1 MSLSQN
7 LHTISTVGLDD
18 TFLQLYQRVNDTISV
33 VNQIRIY
40 DVQGTGGIVHRRDVV
55 TNPIAREVLSINLAS
70 TGANLG
76 YGLSIIAL
84 DSPTISEAEGATY
97 ALRFDPNNAE
107 AAPLFL
113 SSGVTAYVN
122 ESDYILIAA
131 TGSRGDDN
139 FRPLKVFAKDS
150 LPYGICG
157 DHRFSG
163 KIYFDGSEVV
173 FNSSEVHFDDRLLF
187 LSSAGTTDSPSLQS
201 GLLNNVSLAGGSGSG
216 FVIKGA
222 SGDKFFAYQNSEG
235 TSVGYYAFR
244 LSENLQLD
252 GSFVAPDGS
261 FVFVG
266 VSGSAPSISL
276 RTKGQDSLS
285 TPLGWKI
292 YQSVTG
298 GSIGTLK
305 IKREG
310 ITDFDSLELF
320 ANSEVKIGAIHDGS
334 SGSSERSGS
343 FTTRAAKF
351 SVPGTNNTGVLHY
364 GWQNRDVVELAA
376 TADSGLFAE
385 PTSTFKPGTVLSL
398 DSNGKYIRARWDA
411 DPSNGYKE
419 AEVVGIIE
427 SVTSN
432 DYLLQIPVTGG
443 TPYSTSIFSKGE
455 NVSIVGN
462 GYTVRGYV
470 YDDSLPINGLSGIR
484 VFVDS
489 FPTGI
494 TTGSFTAGSGTIFV
508 GGATLRGTADED
520 AIGICGSIGITVSP
534 VNYAVIVRQ
543 GVFDIPVQGSGAT
556 GYDQIYTLGL
566 TPGYLFYLGGTMNG
580 NDANCYGGVTISSGN
595 LFNPIEFYN
604 AGANVAKP
612 LFIYLGTIEGKK
624 AGLFQPYQGLG
635 LTYSITSADTQPI
648 YYDTDTGEIDNPE
661 LLGEVGGNRNKI
673 LNCGIDLWSR
683 LDTFGLTYFG
693 AEGQPIKGVTFGDTP
708 ITEYPHGSTYSSDSP
723 FNLVS
728 GYIADGFFFDTFN
741 RNRTMRVERQQLT
754 PNLILNSLPQRPEY
768 ELKFTQSSGS
778 GKCRLY
784 AVVPDHKTLSKHD
797 MNFSFYAKS
806 DTAGTMGVTT
816 GIAFVWSNGST
827 YAVTES
833 SHVFISDGSGT
844 SGGNYYSVNIGST
857 YDRYQFAFSS
867 ESLSYPGATGIGDSF
882 VAPFIEFGSLS
893 EGESFFVTGFQLS
906 KGMKVKPFSKRSYAE
921 EKSECDRYF
930 QNIVLAHGGYYP
942 ISTGSSGPKLFT
954 GTNINTTMA
963 ELPSIKA
970 AIDITKQ
977 GIQGAC
983 GSTDPYSR
991 KKNHISVFRETDPTS
1006 VTYHRYFE
1014 TLYTLDASGFSG
1026 AVNNKL
1032 TGLI

>member
-7 LHTISTVGLDD
+7 LHTISPVGLDD

-40 DVQGTGGIVHRRDVV
+40 DVQGTGGIIHRRDVV
-55 TNPIAREVLSINLAS
+55 SNPVAREVLSINLAS
-70 TGANLG
+70 TGSNYG

-84 DSPTISEAEGATY
+84 DTPVVSQAEGGTY

-107 AAPLFL
+107 AASVFL
-113 SSGVTAYVN
+113 IDGHTAYVQN
-122 ESDYILIAA
+122 EDYVLVAA

-150 LPYGICG
+150 IPYGICG

-187 LSSAGTTDSPSLQS
+187 LSSAGSTDDPGVQS

-216 FVIKGA
+216 FVVKGA
-222 SGDKFFAYQNSEG
+222 SGDKFFLYQNSEG
-235 TSVGYYAFR
+235 NSLGYYAFR
-244 LSENLQLD
+244 LSENLQVD
-252 GSFVAPDGS
+252 GSFIAPDGS

-266 VSGSAPSISL
+266 VSGSAPSLSI
-276 RTKGQDSLS
+276 RTKGQDSVS
-285 TPLGWKI
+285 TPLGWKL
-292 YQSVTG
+292 YQSATG

-320 ANSEVKIGAIHDGS
+320 ANSEVKIGSIHDGS

-343 FTTRAAKF
+343 FTTRASKF
-351 SVPGTNNTGVLHY
+351 SIPGTNNTGVLHY

-376 TADSGLFAE
+376 TADSGQFAE
-385 PTSTFKPGTVLSL
+385 ATSAFKPGTVLSL
-398 DSNGKYIRARWDA
+398 DSNGNYIRARWDA
-411 DPSNGYKE
+411 DPSTGYKE

-427 SVTSN
+427 SITSD
-432 DYLLQIPVTGG
+432 DYILQVPVTGG
-443 TPYSTSIFSKGE
+443 TSYSTSIFSKGE

-470 YDDSLPINGLSGIR
+470 YDDSLPLSGLSGIR
-484 VFVDS
+484 VFVNS

-494 TTGSFTAGSGTIFV
+494 TAGSFAPSTGTIFV

-566 TPGYLFYLGGTMNG
+566 TAGYLFYLGGTMNG
-580 NDANCYGGVTISSGN
+580 NDANCYGGVTIASGN
-595 LFNPIEFYN
+595 LFNPVEFYN

-635 LTYSITSADTQPI
+635 LTYSITSAETQPV

-661 LLGEVGGNRNKI
+661 LLGEIGGNRNKI
-673 LNCGIDLWSR
+673 LNSGIDLWTR
-683 LDTFGLTYFG
+683 LDTFGGTYSG
-693 AEGQPIKGVTFGDTP
+693 AEGSTANGVTFGGTSVV
-708 ITEYPHGSTYSSDSP
+708 EYPHGASYSTDSP
-723 FNLVS
+723 FYLLS
-728 GYIADGFFFDTFN
+728 GYVADGYFFDTI
-741 RNRTMRVERQQLT
+741 NRTRVMRVERQQLT
-754 PNLILNSLPQRPEY
+754 GSQLDSLPQRPNY

-784 AVVPDHKTLSKHD
+784 AVIPDHRTLSDHD

-806 DTAGTMGVTT
+806 DTTGTMGITT
-816 GIAFVWSNGST
+816 GVAFVWPSGST

-833 SHVFISDGSGT
+833 SNVFISDGVGT
-844 SGGNYYSVNIGST
+844 SGGNFYSVDVGST

-867 ESLSYPGATGIGDSF
+867 ESLSYTGATGVGDSF
-882 VAPFIEFGSLS
+882 VAPFIEFGSLN
-893 EGESFFVTGFQLS
+893 EGESFIVTALQLS
-906 KGMKVKPFSKRSYAE
+906 KGMKVKPYSKKSYAE
-921 EKSECDRYF
+921 EKIECDRYF

-963 ELPSIKA
+963 QLPAIKT

-977 GIQGAC
+977 GIEGAC
-983 GSTDPYSR
+983 GSTDPHSL

-1006 VTYHRYFE
+1006 ITYHRYFE
-1014 TLYTLDASGFSG
+1014 TVYTLDASGFSG
-1026 AVNNKL
+1026 TINKKL
-1032 TGLI
+1032 TGLA